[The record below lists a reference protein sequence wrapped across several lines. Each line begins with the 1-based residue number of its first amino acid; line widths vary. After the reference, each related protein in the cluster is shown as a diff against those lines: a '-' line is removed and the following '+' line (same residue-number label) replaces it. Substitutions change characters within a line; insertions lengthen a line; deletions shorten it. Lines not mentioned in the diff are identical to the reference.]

1 MLKKSYLGWLAKA
14 SELVNT
20 WGMKTLFE
28 KVTVGGN
35 ELTNRMV
42 MAPMTRNR
50 AEENGDP
57 NDLMAEYYKQRS
69 SFGLIIT
76 EGTAPAHIGKAYP
89 GIPGIYTESQV
100 AGWKKV
106 TQAVHESG
114 SRIFMQ
120 LMHSGRISHKKITG
134 QDPISASAVKPAGE
148 LFTGFGMDPFE
159 VPKAMSL
166 QDIADTKKAFVT
178 AAKNAIAAGFDGV
191 ELHAANGYLLHQFIA
206 PNSNTRTDEYGGSI
220 ENRCKFVIEVLTAV
234 VEAIGANKT
243 AIRIS
248 PNGTFND
255 VAETESEATYTYLIN
270 EIKNLDLAFLHV
282 SNQAGFDSIPF
293 ARKLYPGLIVANS
306 GYADKTKVETA
317 KRIIENN
324 EADLFSFGRLAL
336 ANPDLPK
343 RLAQGLELNSGD
355 SKTFYSRGPIGYTD
369 YPVAP

>member
-1 MLKKSYLGWLAKA
+1 MI
-14 SELVNT
+14 
-20 WGMKTLFE
+20 TLFE

-50 AEENGDP
+50 ADENGDP
-57 NDLMAEYYKQRS
+57 NALMVEYYRQRS

-76 EGTAPAHIGKAYP
+76 EGTAPAHVGKAYP

-100 AGWKKV
+100 AGWKLV
-106 TQAVHESG
+106 TKAVHESG
-114 SRIFMQ
+114 SRIFLQ

-134 QDPISASAVKPAGE
+134 LDPISASAVKPVGE
-148 LFTGFGMDPFE
+148 LFTGSGMDPFE
-159 VPKAMSL
+159 TPKAMTL
-166 QDIADTKKAFVT
+166 QDIADTKAAFVS
-178 AAKNAIAAGFDGV
+178 AAKSAIVAGFDGV

-206 PNSNTRTDEYGGSI
+206 PNSNVRTDEYGGSI
-220 ENRCKFVIEVLTAV
+220 ENRCKFVIEILNAV
-234 VEAIGANKT
+234 VEAIGGDKT

-255 VAETESEATYTYLIN
+255 IAEVEIEETYTYFIN
-270 EIKNLDLAFLHV
+270 AISGMGLAFLHV
-282 SNQAGFDSIPF
+282 SNQFGFESIPF
-293 ARKLYPGLIVANS
+293 ARKIYSGSIVANS

-317 KRIIENN
+317 KRIIESGQ
-324 EADLFSFGRLAL
+324 ADLFSFGRLAL

-369 YPVAP
+369 YSVAP

>member
-1 MLKKSYLGWLAKA
+1 
-14 SELVNT
+14 
-20 WGMKTLFE
+20 MKTLFE
-28 KVTVGGN
+28 KVTVGRN

-50 AEENGDP
+50 ADENGDP
-57 NDLMAEYYKQRS
+57 NGLMVEYYKQRS

-76 EGTAPAHIGKAYP
+76 EGTAPAHVGKAYP

-100 AGWKKV
+100 VGWKKV

-114 SRIFMQ
+114 SRIFLQ

-134 QDPISASAVKPAGE
+134 LDPISASAVKPAGE
-148 LFTGFGMDPFE
+148 LFTGSGMDTFE

-166 QDIADTKKAFVT
+166 QDITETKAAFVS
-178 AAKNAIAAGFDGV
+178 AAKSAIAAGFDGV
-191 ELHAANGYLLHQFIA
+191 ELHAANGYLLHQFLA
-206 PNSNTRTDEYGGSI
+206 PNSNVRTDKYGGSI
-220 ENRCKFVIEVLTAV
+220 ENRCKFVIEVLNAV
-234 VEAIGANKT
+234 AEAIGADKT
-243 AIRIS
+243 SIRIS

-255 VAETESEATYTYLIN
+255 IAETEIEETYTYLIN
-270 EIKNLDLAFLHV
+270 AINGMGLAFLHV
-282 SNQAGFDSIPF
+282 SNQFGFESIPF
-293 ARKLYPGLIVANS
+293 ARKLYSGSIVANS
-306 GYADKTKVETA
+306 GYSDKTKVETA
-317 KRIIENN
+317 KRIIETG

-369 YPVAP
+369 YPTAP

>member
-1 MLKKSYLGWLAKA
+1 
-14 SELVNT
+14 
-20 WGMKTLFE
+20 MKTLFE

-50 AEENGDP
+50 ADENGDP
-57 NDLMAEYYKQRS
+57 NDLMVEYYKQRS

-76 EGTAPAHIGKAYP
+76 EGTAPAHVGKAYP

-106 TQAVHESG
+106 TQAVHTAG
-114 SRIFMQ
+114 GRIFIQ
-120 LMHSGRISHKKITG
+120 LMHSGRISHTKITG
-134 QDPISASAVKPAGE
+134 LDPISASAVKPAGE
-148 LFTGFGMDPFE
+148 LFTGTGMDPFE
-159 VPKAMSL
+159 TPKEMSL
-166 QDIADTKKAFVT
+166 QDLSETKAAFVS
-178 AAKNAIAAGFDGV
+178 AAKNAITAGFDGV

-206 PNSNTRTDEYGGSI
+206 PNSNIRTDEYGGSI
-220 ENRCKFVIEVLTAV
+220 ENRCKFVIEVLEAV
-234 VEAIGANKT
+234 IEAIGADKT

-255 VAETESEATYTYLIN
+255 VAETQVEETYTYLIN
-270 EIKNLDLAFLHV
+270 AIKNSGLAFLHV

-293 ARKLYPGLIVANS
+293 VRKLYPGSIVANS

-317 KRIIENN
+317 KRIIESE
-324 EADLFSFGRLAL
+324 EADLFSFGRMAL

-355 SKTFYSRGPIGYTD
+355 SKTFYSRGPVGYTD
-369 YPVAP
+369 YPEAQ

>member
-1 MLKKSYLGWLAKA
+1 
-14 SELVNT
+14 
-20 WGMKTLFE
+20 MKTLFE

-50 AEENGDP
+50 ADENGDP
-57 NDLMAEYYKQRS
+57 NGLMVEYYKQRS

-76 EGTAPAHIGKAYP
+76 EGTAPAHVGKAYP
-89 GIPGIYTESQV
+89 GIPGIYTQSQV

-106 TQAVHESG
+106 TQGVHESG
-114 SRIFMQ
+114 SRIFLQ

-134 QDPISASAVKPAGE
+134 LDPISASTVKPAGE
-148 LFTGFGMDPFE
+148 LFTGSGMDPFE
-159 VPKAMSL
+159 TPKAMSL
-166 QDIADTKKAFVT
+166 QDIAETKAAFVF
-178 AAKNAIAAGFDGV
+178 AANSAIAAGFDGV

-206 PNSNTRTDEYGGSI
+206 PNSNVRTDEYGGSI
-220 ENRCKFVIEVLTAV
+220 ENRCKFVIEVLNAV
-234 VEAIGANKT
+234 AKAIGADKT
-243 AIRIS
+243 SIRIS

-255 VAETESEATYTYLIN
+255 IAETEIEETYTYLIDAIN
-270 EIKNLDLAFLHV
+270 GMGLAFLHV
-282 SNQAGFDSIPF
+282 SNQFGFESIPF
-293 ARKLYPGLIVANS
+293 ARKLYSGSIVANS

-317 KRIIENN
+317 KRIIETG

-369 YPVAP
+369 YPTAP

>member
-1 MLKKSYLGWLAKA
+1 
-14 SELVNT
+14 
-20 WGMKTLFE
+20 MKTLFD
-28 KVTVGGN
+28 KVNVGGN
-35 ELTNRMV
+35 ELANRMV

-50 AEENGDP
+50 ADENGDP
-57 NDLMAEYYKQRS
+57 NGLMVEYYKQRS
-69 SFGLIIT
+69 SFGLILT
-76 EGTAPAHIGKAYP
+76 EGTAPAHVGKAYP
-89 GIPGIYTESQV
+89 GIPGIYTQSQV

-114 SRIFMQ
+114 SRIFLQ

-134 QDPISASAVKPAGE
+134 LDPISASAVKPAGE
-148 LFTGFGMDPFE
+148 LFTGSGMDTFE

-166 QDIADTKKAFVT
+166 QDIAETKAAFVS
-178 AAKNAIAAGFDGV
+178 AAKSAIAAGFDGV

-206 PNSNTRTDEYGGSI
+206 PNSNVRTDEYGGSI
-220 ENRCKFVIEVLTAV
+220 ENRCKFVIEVLNAV
-234 VEAIGANKT
+234 AEAIGADKT

-255 VAETESEATYTYLIN
+255 IAETEIEETYTYLIDAIN
-270 EIKNLDLAFLHV
+270 GMGLAFLHV
-282 SNQAGFDSIPF
+282 SNQFGFESIPF
-293 ARKLYPGLIVANS
+293 ARKLYSGSIVANS

-317 KRIIENN
+317 KRILETG

-369 YPVAP
+369 YPTTP

>member
-1 MLKKSYLGWLAKA
+1 
-14 SELVNT
+14 
-20 WGMKTLFE
+20 MKTLFE

-50 AEENGDP
+50 ADENGDP
-57 NDLMAEYYKQRS
+57 NDLMVEYYNQRS

-76 EGTAPAHIGKAYP
+76 EGTAPAHVGKAYP
-89 GIPGIYTESQV
+89 GIPGIYTESQI

-106 TQAVHESG
+106 TQAVHTAG
-114 SRIFMQ
+114 GRIFIQ
-120 LMHSGRISHKKITG
+120 LMHSGRISHTKITG
-134 QDPISASAVKPAGE
+134 LDPISASAVKPAGE
-148 LFTGFGMDPFE
+148 LFTGTGMDPFE
-159 VPKAMSL
+159 TPKEMSP
-166 QDIADTKKAFVT
+166 QDLSETKAAFVS
-178 AAKNAIAAGFDGV
+178 AAKNAITAGFDGV

-206 PNSNTRTDEYGGSI
+206 PNSNIRTDEYGGSI
-220 ENRCKFVIEVLTAV
+220 ENRCKFVIEVLEAV
-234 VEAIGANKT
+234 IEAIGADKT

-255 VAETESEATYTYLIN
+255 VAETEVEETYTYLIN
-270 EIKNLDLAFLHV
+270 AIKNSGLAFLHV

-293 ARKLYPGLIVANS
+293 VRKLYSGSIVANS

-317 KRIIENN
+317 KRIIESE
-324 EADLFSFGRLAL
+324 EADLFSFGRMAL

-369 YPVAP
+369 YPVAQ

>member
-1 MLKKSYLGWLAKA
+1 
-14 SELVNT
+14 
-20 WGMKTLFE
+20 MKTLFE

-50 AEENGDP
+50 ADENGDP

-76 EGTAPAHIGKAYP
+76 EGTAPAHVGKAYP

-114 SRIFMQ
+114 SRIFLQ
-120 LMHSGRISHKKITG
+120 IMHSGRISHRKITG
-134 QDPISASAVKPAGE
+134 LDPISASAVKPAGE
-148 LFTGFGMDPFE
+148 LFTGSGMDPFE
-159 VPKAMSL
+159 TPKEMSL
-166 QDIADTKKAFVT
+166 QDISETKEAFVT
-178 AAKNAIAAGFDGV
+178 AARNAIAAGFDGV

-206 PNSNTRTDEYGGSI
+206 PNSNVRTDGYGGSV
-220 ENRCKFVIEVLTAV
+220 ETRCKFVIEVLNAV
-234 VEAIGANKT
+234 VDAIGADKT

-255 VAETESEATYTYLIN
+255 VAETEIEETYTYLIN
-270 EIKNLDLAFLHV
+270 TINGHRLAFLHV
-282 SNQAGFDSIPF
+282 SNQFGFESIPF
-293 ARKLYPGLIVANS
+293 ARKLYSGLIVANS

-317 KRIIENN
+317 KRIIETG

-369 YPVAP
+369 YPTAP

>member
-1 MLKKSYLGWLAKA
+1 
-14 SELVNT
+14 
-20 WGMKTLFE
+20 MKTLFE

-35 ELTNRMV
+35 DLTNRMV

-50 AEENGDP
+50 ADENGDP
-57 NDLMAEYYKQRS
+57 NGLMVEYYKQRS

-76 EGTAPAHIGKAYP
+76 EGTAPAHVGKAYP
-89 GIPGIYTESQV
+89 GIPGIYTQSQV

-114 SRIFMQ
+114 SRIFLQ
-120 LMHSGRISHKKITG
+120 LMHSGRISHKKIIG
-134 QDPISASAVKPAGE
+134 LDPISASAVKPAGE
-148 LFTGFGMDPFE
+148 LFTGSVMDPFE
-159 VPKAMSL
+159 TPKAMSL
-166 QDIADTKKAFVT
+166 QDIAETKAAFVS
-178 AAKNAIAAGFDGV
+178 AANSAIAAGFDGV

-206 PNSNTRTDEYGGSI
+206 PNSNVRTDEYGGSI
-220 ENRCKFVIEVLTAV
+220 ENRCKFVIEVLNAV
-234 VEAIGANKT
+234 AEAIGADKT
-243 AIRIS
+243 SIRIS

-255 VAETESEATYTYLIN
+255 IAETEIEKTYTYLIN
-270 EIKNLDLAFLHV
+270 AINGMGLDFLHV
-282 SNQAGFDSIPF
+282 SNQFGFESIPF
-293 ARKLYPGLIVANS
+293 ARKLYSGSIVANS

-317 KRIIENN
+317 KRIIETG

-369 YPVAP
+369 YPTAP

>member
-1 MLKKSYLGWLAKA
+1 
-14 SELVNT
+14 
-20 WGMKTLFE
+20 MKTLFE
-28 KVTVGGN
+28 KVIVGGI

-50 AEENGDP
+50 ADENGDP
-57 NDLMAEYYKQRS
+57 NDLMVEYYKQRS

-76 EGTAPAHIGKAYP
+76 EGTAPAHVGKAYP

-114 SRIFMQ
+114 GQIFIQ
-120 LMHSGRISHKKITG
+120 LMHSGRISHTKITG
-134 QDPISASAVKPAGE
+134 LDPISPSAVKPAGE
-148 LFTGFGMDPFE
+148 LFTGTGMDPFE
-159 VPKAMSL
+159 TPKAMSL
-166 QDIADTKKAFVT
+166 QDISNTKTEFVT

-191 ELHAANGYLLHQFIA
+191 ELHGANGYLLHQFIA
-206 PNSNTRTDEYGGSI
+206 PNSNTRSDEYGGSI
-220 ENRCKFVIEVLTAV
+220 ENRCKFVIEVINAV
-234 VEAIGANKT
+234 VEAIGADKT

-255 VAETESEATYTYLIN
+255 VVETDTEATYAYLIN
-270 EIKNLDLAFLHV
+270 AIKEMRLAFLHV

-293 ARKLYPGLIVANS
+293 ARKLYPGRIIANS

-317 KRIIENN
+317 KRTIESDQ
-324 EADLFSFGRLAL
+324 ADLFSFGRLAL

-343 RLAQGLELNSGD
+343 RLAEGIELNSGD

-369 YPVAP
+369 YPKAP